1 MNFILTLSP
10 KWGCDTHLDKQI
22 SPCKSKIMTIV
33 LNILDIHLVEE
44 SLKMGGIMAQSEH
57 KNNYGLTQYL
67 KIWFEFTRLDRHHNY
82 S

>member
-1 MNFILTLSP
+1 
-10 KWGCDTHLDKQI
+10 
-22 SPCKSKIMTIV
+22 MTIV